1 MPKDL
6 IFQPQT
12 NAYYLSNR
20 KQRTKPN
27 HTQSSFGVPEGSI
40 LGPILFNIFVNDFL
54 LVINYT
60 YFSSYVDGDTM
71 TDSGNGID
79 DIISPLQESTGKLLY
94 WSDKC
99 HFTVRT
105 D

>member
-1 MPKDL
+1 MSML
-6 IFQPQT
+6 
-12 NAYYLSNR
+12 R
-20 KQRTKPN
+20 
-27 HTQSSFGVPEGSI
+27 
-40 LGPILFNIFVNDFL
+40 PILFNIFLNYFL
-54 LVINYT
+54 LVINDT
-60 YFSSYVDGDTM
+60 DFSSYVDGDTM

-79 DIISPLQESTGKLLY
+79 DIISPLQESSGKLLY